1 MMDKIKKYF
10 NGVVA
15 ESKKI
20 TWPTKKTVINHT
32 IMVVIAIAIMM
43 IVFGF
48 LDLGFSKILEY
59 FLIRR

>member
-1 MMDKIKKYF
+1 MINNIKKYF
-10 NGVVA
+10 NGVIA

-32 IMVVIAIAIMM
+32 VLVVLAIAVMM
-43 IVFGF
+43 LVFGV

-59 FLIRR
+59 FLIKG